1 MSALPTIGK
10 MLRNWDR
17 TVALHCTFAV
27 GRGAAIVAER
37 PVARAAM
44 HGGLIFAHTMW
55 TRKRSTCCCGWKQ
68 LERDC
73 IFKQFVRG
81 LGAHLCAA
89 RACKCTI
96 RTRTCQLLR
105 TPTAGLVKAWV
116 NLHSRR
122 GRDKGDVR
130 EWRERTEN
138 RLRVGV
144 QSQQTQSRSTAVDTY
159 HWPPLARLP
168 LVRLLAVDA
177 RCTSRDCLHNSK

>member
-1 MSALPTIGK
+1 
-10 MLRNWDR
+10 MLRNRDE
-17 TVALHCTFAV
+17 TVVLHCTFAV
-27 GRGAAIVAER
+27 GRGTAIVAEG

-44 HGGLIFAHTMW
+44 HGGLIFTLTNV
-55 TRKRSTCCCGWKQ
+55 TRKCSTCCCGWKQ

-89 RACKCTI
+89 RACKCAI
-96 RTRTCQLLR
+96 RTRTRQLLC

-122 GRDKGDVR
+122 GRDKGNVR

-138 RLRVGV
+138 RLKIGA
-144 QSQQTQSRSTAVDTY
+144 QSQQSQSHSNAVGTY
-159 HWPPLARLP
+159 QWPPLARLP
-168 LVRLLAVDA
+168 LVRLLAVNA
-177 RCTSRDCLHNSK
+177 RCTSRDCLHNSE

>member
-10 MLRNWDR
+10 MLRNR
-17 TVALHCTFAV
+17 EETVVLHCTFAV
-27 GRGAAIVAER
+27 GSGAAIVAEG

-44 HGGLIFAHTMW
+44 HCGLIFAHTMW

-89 RACKCTI
+89 WACKCAI
-96 RTRTCQLLR
+96 RARTCQLLR

-122 GRDKGDVR
+122 GRDKGNVR

-138 RLRVGV
+138 RLRVGCNR
-144 QSQQTQSRSTAVDTY
+144 SRRNHAAPQWTLTTG
-159 HWPPLARLP
+159 R
-168 LVRLLAVDA
+168 R
-177 RCTSRDCLHNSK
+177 SRGSRWYGCWQ

>member
-1 MSALPTIGK
+1 MFGN
-10 MLRNWDR
+10 RDE
-17 TVALHCTFAV
+17 TVDLHCTFAV
-27 GRGAAIVAER
+27 RKSAAIITEG

-44 HGGLIFAHTMW
+44 HCGLIFTLTNV

-81 LGAHLCAA
+81 LEAHLCAA
-89 RACKCTI
+89 RACKCAI
-96 RTRTCQLLR
+96 RTRNRQLLR
-105 TPTAGLVKAWV
+105 TPAAGLVKAWV

-144 QSQQTQSRSTAVDTY
+144 QSQQTQSHSTAVGTY

-177 RCTSRDCLHNSK
+177 RCTSRDSLHNSK

>member
-1 MSALPTIGK
+1 MFGN
-10 MLRNWDR
+10 RDE
-17 TVALHCTFAV
+17 TVDLHCTFAV
-27 GRGAAIVAER
+27 SKGAAIVAEGL
-37 PVARAAM
+37 VARAAM
-44 HGGLIFAHTMW
+44 HCGLIFAHTMW

-89 RACKCTI
+89 WACECTI
-96 RTRTCQLLR
+96 CTRTRQLHR

-130 EWRERTEN
+130 VPRESGEREQKIGSGLGCN
-138 RLRVGV
+138 R
-144 QSQQTQSRSTAVDTY
+144 SRRNHAAPQWALTTG
-159 HWPPLARLP
+159 R
-168 LVRLLAVDA
+168 R
-177 RCTSRDCLHNSK
+177 SRGSRWYGCWQ